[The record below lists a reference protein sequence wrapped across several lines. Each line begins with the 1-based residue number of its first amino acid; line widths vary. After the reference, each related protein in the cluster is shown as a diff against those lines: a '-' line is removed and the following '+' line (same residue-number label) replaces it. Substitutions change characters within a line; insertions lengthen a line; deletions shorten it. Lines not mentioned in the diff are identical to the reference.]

1 LEKLIYIL
9 KSNPKTFINS
19 MKARL
24 ITLLFSLLVLMG
36 NAQSKDTIA
45 AIKNQDKISYKQFIA
60 PVTLLTAGTLL
71 LNTNLNDNLQ
81 SNANNFF
88 GENFHTT
95 ADNYLLFVPVVQ
107 IYLGKSFGFKPKN
120 DFQHQTINIAIANV
134 MAVSATEVLK
144 RSVKEERPDQSD
156 DLSFPSGHTTVAF
169 TNAALLYYEY
179 KDSNLWYASSGFLF
193 ATATGILR
201 IANNRH
207 YTSDVLAGAGIGLAS
222 GLIVS
227 YWNPL
232 KSMTFGKKKK
242 TTAFVYPQIGSQI
255 GMGALIQLN

>member
-1 LEKLIYIL
+1 
-9 KSNPKTFINS
+9 
-19 MKARL
+19 
-24 ITLLFSLLVLMG
+24 MG
-36 NAQSKDTIA
+36 NAQSKDTIT
-45 AIKNQDKISYKQFIA
+45 AINNQDKISYKQFIA
-60 PVTLLTAGTLL
+60 PAALITTGTLL
-71 LNTNLNDNLQ
+71 LNSALNEDLQ

-88 GENFHTT
+88 GEDFHTS
-95 ADNYLLFVPVVQ
+95 ADNYLPFVPVVQ

-120 DFQHQTINIAIANV
+120 DLHHQTINIIVANAIG
-134 MAVSATEVLK
+134 ATVFTTLK
-144 RSVKEERPDQSD
+144 YTVKEERPDQSD
-156 DLSFPSGHTTVAF
+156 DLSFPSGHTAIAF
-169 TNAALLYYEY
+169 TNASLLYYEY

-232 KSMTFGKKKK
+232 KSVTFGKKKK